1 MTRTGMPWCPGTPVS
16 PGNPGWPCWIRND
29 PNNISILLY
38 EIDFAISCTNTRSY
52 TIELNNHSLVQET
65 GSRLTPYHRPC
76 FARQPRS
83 TSIPSIPLEMKSKP
97 KRTLKK
103 FLKRIISILVHILV
117 DVKRIF
123 LWDSVSV
130 YILFICLFWQYL
142 SAKTAQF

>member
-1 MTRTGMPWCPGTPVS
+1 MPRNPCLARKPRMTLLDKKWSKWHLNFALWNRFCYQLHKYK
-16 PGNPGWPCWIRND
+16 
-29 PNNISILLY
+29 ILYYKNYTL
-38 EIDFAISCTNTRSY
+38 NT
-52 TIELNNHSLVQET
+52 ELNNHSLVQET

-83 TSIPSIPLEMKSKP
+83 TSIPSIPLEIKSKP

-103 FLKRIISILVHILV
+103 FVKRIISVLAHILV

-130 YILFICLFWQYL
+130 YILFICVFWQYL